1 MRKHYLFVLILT
13 ILGVATACESLPF
26 GGSPATAVP
35 FARFTAQ
42 DVFNSFSQAGLQA
55 SSVTR
60 NMLIGRDAPG
70 GFRDRYVFEIPRIA
84 PLGGQVLIFDTPE
97 AMGEWIA
104 YIERLRANPNTRR
117 DVVYAYPFANIL
129 LQLNANL
136 LSAEANDYRAAM
148 MALDDGG

>member
-13 ILGVATACESLPF
+13 ILGMAAACESLPF
-26 GGSPATAVP
+26 AGASATEVP

-55 SSVTR
+55 NSVTR
-60 NMLIGRDAPG
+60 DMLIGRDAPG

-84 PLGGQVLIFDTPE
+84 PLGGQVLMFDTPE

-104 YIERLRANPNTRR
+104 YVESLRANPNTRR
-117 DVVYAYPFANIL
+117 DVVYVYPFANIL
-129 LQLNANL
+129 LQLNASL
-136 LSAEANDYRAAM
+136 LPAEANDFRAAM
-148 MALDDGG
+148 QSLDDGG